1 MKEIELIVNENI
13 DFNKEKHNIQ
23 NLINKFED
31 IELDLSKRF
40 RSKESIIRVIKISLT
55 GKINPSW
62 IPTKLSEIE
71 EAKKIQRMIIEIRE
85 CKSKVDERIKEL
97 GINFFLNKIF

>member
-1 MKEIELIVNENI
+1 
-13 DFNKEKHNIQ
+13 
-23 NLINKFED
+23 
-31 IELDLSKRF
+31 
-40 RSKESIIRVIKISLT
+40 LT

>member
-55 GKINPSW
+55 GNINPSW
-62 IPTKLSEIE
+62 IPIKLSEIE
-71 EAKKIQRMIIEIRE
+71 EAKKN
-85 CKSKVDERIKEL
+85 SKNDNR
-97 GINFFLNKIF
+97 NKRA